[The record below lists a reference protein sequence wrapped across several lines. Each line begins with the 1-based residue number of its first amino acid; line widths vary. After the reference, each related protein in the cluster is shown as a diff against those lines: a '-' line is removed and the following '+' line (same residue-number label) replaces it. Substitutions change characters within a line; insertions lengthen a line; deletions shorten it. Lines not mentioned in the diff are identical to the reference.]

1 MGMFATQ
8 IMSAGTAAVA
18 SGKKLVMLQY
28 DIYKVQAAAANA
40 RNSIATFNAVVN
52 TTLRVLGPLV
62 LAGGLLHLFQKRG
75 EHAQKTMDALSEST
89 TDFET
94 VMSRMEG
101 STKLFS
107 DDALARTLGISN
119 YEMHELA
126 NNTDLTESLMN
137 QVRNSAQG
145 LSGDMQKSV
154 AESLNLLE
162 VLNAM
167 QTGDSILDRG
177 KFYELQ
183 GLANEA
189 QRGFLNT
196 NLIGTSLRVGGD
208 ERQAIRDFYDA
219 AGVEMQKS
227 GGLISGLFGMKR
239 GDFMAV
245 SDANLVS
252 GFVGDLT
259 RVMEEGYKFS
269 AEELEP
275 FADVLGPSLFA
286 IVKQMNE
293 LVNSSM
299 DADYNFEKL
308 KKSVNDT
315 SSGIND
321 TASEIQNLTDEIYN
335 FSGARSE
342 LFFGG
347 SFGNVTGSLYKQ
359 VVTQGVGTL
368 YHKNEIIMSNNFH
381 GFFNEREAA
390 AKIIAVLDE
399 YIDER

>member
-1 MGMFATQ
+1 
-8 IMSAGTAAVA
+8 
-18 SGKKLVMLQY
+18 
-28 DIYKVQAAAANA
+28 
-40 RNSIATFNAVVN
+40 
-52 TTLRVLGPLV
+52 
-62 LAGGLLHLFQKRG
+62 
-75 EHAQKTMDALSEST
+75 
-89 TDFET
+89 
-94 VMSRMEG
+94 
-101 STKLFS
+101 
-107 DDALARTLGISN
+107 
-119 YEMHELA
+119 
-126 NNTDLTESLMN
+126 
-137 QVRNSAQG
+137 
-145 LSGDMQKSV
+145 
-154 AESLNLLE
+154 
-162 VLNAM
+162 
-167 QTGDSILDRG
+167 
-177 KFYELQ
+177 
-183 GLANEA
+183 
-189 QRGFLNT
+189 
-196 NLIGTSLRVGGD
+196 
-208 ERQAIRDFYDA
+208 
-219 AGVEMQKS
+219 
-227 GGLISGLFGMKR
+227 
-239 GDFMAV
+239 MAV

-299 DADYNFEKL
+299 DADYNFERL
-308 KKSVNDT
+308 KQSVNDT